1 MAVLKIPFF
10 FRVVKDDWGGSPCLR
25 VDREGGKR
33 VLRKTRASF
42 KDDVLH
48 GRRTTVS
55 KRCFKEERF
64 LLESSMAKRKAT
76 KRGGKNP
83 FLELKPKDKAAKDKK
98 TRNFT
103 FLYFIIAL
111 VAIIV
116 INSYLSTAEVK
127 TIPYSEF
134 KQDVTKGLVSDVII
148 NSDSIQGNLTENG
161 KAVKFMTARVDDPD
175 MIKDLQKSNVKFGGQ
190 YENKLFKGL
199 ISWVLP
205 FVIIIVI
212 WSFLMRRMGG
222 APSGVLNFGKSRGKI
237 FGQNEITVTFEDV
250 ADVEEAKE
258 ELKEIIEFLR
268 TPQKFLNI
276 GGKIPKGILLVGAP
290 GTGKTLLAKAVA
302 GEAKV
307 PFFSMSGSDF
317 VEMFV
322 GVGAAR
328 VRDLFAQAQEK
339 APCIIFID
347 ELDALGKAR
356 GLNPLASHDE
366 REQTLNQLLSEM
378 DGFDTKKGVII
389 MAATNRPEILDQA
402 LLRPGR
408 FDRHV
413 LVDRPDINGRQAI
426 LKVHSKGVKIAKD
439 VDLSVV
445 ASRTPGFVG
454 ADLANLVNE
463 AALLAARKGKS
474 AVTSEEFDE
483 AIDRVLAG
491 LEKKK
496 KVMSRREKEI
506 VAYHETGHALMASLL
521 RSTDPVHKISI
532 IPRGIA
538 ALGYTMQRPTEDR
551 YLMTKQ
557 ELLDRLAVL
566 LGGRV
571 AEELIFGEVSTGAHD
586 DLAKATD
593 IAKSMV
599 KEFGMSD
606 RIGHVTYEKE
616 RKSMFLDI
624 SPDAHSR
631 DYSEQTARE
640 IDNEIKRIVEDM
652 YGKVKETLSE
662 KKGLLQE
669 IAQILLDKE
678 VIDGEELRRL
688 VREYSEREHPAPHD
702 EPEYPKEAD
711 RSH

>member
-1 MAVLKIPFF
+1 MEKKR
-10 FRVVKDDWGGSPCLR
+10 RVT
-25 VDREGGKR
+25 
-33 VLRKTRASF
+33 RK
-42 KDDVLH
+42 K
-48 GRRTTVS
+48 
-55 KRCFKEERF
+55 
-64 LLESSMAKRKAT
+64 
-76 KRGGKNP
+76 GKNP
-83 FLELKPKDKAAKDKK
+83 FLDLKSQDKLGKDKK

-103 FLYFIIAL
+103 FLYFIMAF

-116 INSYLSTAEVK
+116 INSYLSTSEVK
-127 TIPYSEF
+127 TIAYSEF
-134 KQDVTKGLVSDVII
+134 KEDLAKGKISDVTV
-148 NSDSIQGNLTENG
+148 NSDTIQGTLKDDDG
-161 KAVKFMTARVDDPD
+161 KAVKFTAARVDDPD
-175 MIKDLQKSNVKFGGQ
+175 LVKDLQKGNVKFTGQ
-190 YENKLFKGL
+190 YENKLLKGI

-205 FVIIIVI
+205 FAIIIVV
-212 WSFLMRRMGG
+212 WNLLMRRMGG
-222 APSGVLNFGKSRGKI
+222 APSSVLNFGKSRSKI
-237 FGQNEITVTFEDV
+237 FGQNEITVTFDDV

-276 GGKIPKGILLVGAP
+276 GGRIPKGILLVGVP

-328 VRDLFAQAQEK
+328 VRDLFGQAQEK

-366 REQTLNQLLSEM
+366 REQTLNQLLAEM

-389 MAATNRPEILDQA
+389 MAATNRPEILDPA

-413 LVDRPDINGRQAI
+413 LVDRPDINGREAI
-426 LKVHSKGVKIAKD
+426 LKVHCRGVKVAKE
-439 VDLSVV
+439 VDLNII
-445 ASRTPGFVG
+445 AQRTPGFVG

-474 AVTSEEFDE
+474 QVTSGEFDE

-496 KVMSRREKEI
+496 KVMSRKEKEI

-521 RSTDPVHKISI
+521 PGTDPVHKISI

-551 YLMTKQ
+551 YLMTKK
-557 ELLDRLAVL
+557 ELMDRLAVL

-571 AEELIFGEVSTGAHD
+571 AEEVIFGEVSTGAHD

-599 KEFGMSD
+599 KEFGMSE
-606 RIGHVTYEKE
+606 RVGHIAYEKE

-624 SPDAHSR
+624 AADGHSK
-631 DYSEQTARE
+631 DYSEETARE
-640 IDNEIKRIVEDM
+640 IDNEIRRIVEDA
-652 YGKVKETLSE
+652 YAAVKQTLSD
-662 KKGLLQE
+662 KKPLLEE
-669 IAQILLDKE
+669 IARILLEKE
-678 VIDGEELRRL
+678 VIEGEELRRM
-688 VREYSEREHPAPHD
+688 VKEYSEREQTEQND
-702 EPEYPKEAD
+702 ESEYRKEAD
-711 RSH
+711 RSR